1 MEIMKLFK
9 KALLATAI
17 FGAMGAHAA
26 DVSDAVD
33 FTSVEGFTLASGV
46 LADDTK
52 VRVIVREK
60 LEAGDKVT
68 LQFGAGFDL
77 TNVAFALTQAAT
89 AGANEIAIN
98 NGTAA
103 YTFTVDAA
111 ESDFANGKVVMALD
125 TGYTVE
131 VDESFEVIAD
141 PTVLKATATEGNAIV
156 TYSAARWQDGVAKDT
171 GGDNVGTFLKF
182 ANQYGASVTTLL
194 DGKIE
199 RVSQGSFVS
208 GGVVA
213 PVVNADADT
222 FTIALTDKTTYV
234 NAVAAVTT
242 AAVFEITG
250 DFTDM
255 VTGDVTFTAT
265 GSILPGD
272 VAVTSVTDSL
282 LTITVT
288 DSAGNGNAGTITG
301 TIDNGTRIG
310 AGETIKES
318 KFVTSATVD
327 YGHTTDATILTKA
340 SVGEW
345 AIDATLINVPYFP
358 VGFDGVNTSVH
369 FANESKDA
377 VDIIITAIDQAGNE
391 YSSDAL
397 ADLAGNTVTKVGQT
411 EIMRLLDAPA
421 GSKLSIT
428 FNIDANDGDVN
439 AYAFS
444 NAGTGRQALV
454 TSQQNGK

>member
-17 FGAMGAHAA
+17 FGAMGAQAA

-33 FTSVEGFTLASGV
+33 FTSVEGFAVANGV

-77 TNVAFALTQAAT
+77 TDPAFALAQAAT

-98 NGTAA
+98 NGTAD
-103 YTFTVDAA
+103 YTFTLDAA
-111 ESDFANGKVVMALD
+111 ESDFANGKVVMTLD

-131 VDESFEVIAD
+131 LDESFEIIAD
-141 PTVLKATATEGNAIV
+141 PTVLKATATEANAIV

-171 GGDNVGTFLKF
+171 GGDNTGTFLKF
-182 ANQYGASVTTLL
+182 ANQYGATVATLL

-199 RVSQGSFVS
+199 RVSQSSFVT

-213 PVVNADADT
+213 PVVNNDADT
-222 FTIALTDKTTYV
+222 FSIALTDKINYV
-234 NAVAAVTT
+234 NAVAAATT
-242 AAVFEITG
+242 AATIEIAG
-250 DFTDM
+250 DFSDI
-255 VTGDVTFTAT
+255 VVGDIAISESGNLAAGDV
-265 GSILPGD
+265 
-272 VAVTSVTDSL
+272 VATSVTSSL
-282 LTITVT
+282 LTLTVT
-288 DSAGNGNAGTITG
+288 DTAADGNSGSFTV

-318 KFVTSATVD
+318 TFVADATVD
-327 YGHTTDATILTKA
+327 YGHTVDATILTNA

-345 AIDATLINVPYFP
+345 VLDATIINVPYFP
-358 VGFDGVNTSVH
+358 VGFDGVSTSVH
-369 FANESKDA
+369 FANEGSTD
-377 VDIIITAIDQAGNE
+377 VNVIMTAIDENGKVYEAVNMG
-391 YSSDAL
+391 
-397 ADLAGNTVTKVGQT
+397 DLAADTVTKYTQT
-411 EIMRLLDAPA
+411 LIMKELGITSAT
-421 GSKLSIT
+421 KLSVT
-428 FNIDANDGDVN
+428 FNIDATEGVVN

-444 NAGTGRQALV
+444 NAGTGRQSLV
-454 TSQQNGK
+454 TSQQKGK

>member
-1 MEIMKLFK
+1 MKLFK

-17 FGAMGAHAA
+17 FGAMGAQAA

-33 FTSVEGFTLASGV
+33 FTSVEGFAVANGV

-77 TNVAFALTQAAT
+77 TNPAFVLAQAAT

-98 NGTAA
+98 NGTAD
-103 YTFTVDAA
+103 YTFTLDAA
-111 ESDFANGKVVMALD
+111 ESDFANGKVVMTLD

-131 VDESFEVIAD
+131 LDESFEIIAD
-141 PTVLKATATEGNAIV
+141 PTVLKATATEANAIV

-171 GGDNVGTFLKF
+171 GGDNTGTFLKF
-182 ANQYGASVTTLL
+182 ANQYGATVATLL

-199 RVSQGSFVS
+199 RVSQSSFVT

-213 PVVNADADT
+213 PVVNNDADT
-222 FTIALTDKTTYV
+222 FSIALTDKINYV
-234 NAVAAVTT
+234 NAVAAATT
-242 AAVFEITG
+242 AATIEIAG
-250 DFTDM
+250 DFSDI
-255 VTGDVTFTAT
+255 VVGDIAISESGNLAAGDV
-265 GSILPGD
+265 
-272 VAVTSVTDSL
+272 VATSVTSSL
-282 LTITVT
+282 LTLTVT
-288 DSAGNGNAGTITG
+288 DTAADGNSGSFTV

-318 KFVTSATVD
+318 TFVADATVD
-327 YGHTTDATILTKA
+327 YGHTVDATILTNA

-345 AIDATLINVPYFP
+345 VLDATIINVPYFP
-358 VGFDGVNTSVH
+358 VGFDGVSTSVH
-369 FANESKDA
+369 FANEGSTD
-377 VDIIITAIDQAGNE
+377 VNVIMTAIDENGKV
-391 YSSDAL
+391 YDAVNMG
-397 ADLAGNTVTKVGQT
+397 DLAADTVTKYTQT
-411 EIMRLLDAPA
+411 LIMKELGITSATKI
-421 GSKLSIT
+421 SVT
-428 FNIDANDGDVN
+428 FNIDATEGVVN

-444 NAGTGRQALV
+444 NAGTGRQSLV
-454 TSQQNGK
+454 TSQQKGK